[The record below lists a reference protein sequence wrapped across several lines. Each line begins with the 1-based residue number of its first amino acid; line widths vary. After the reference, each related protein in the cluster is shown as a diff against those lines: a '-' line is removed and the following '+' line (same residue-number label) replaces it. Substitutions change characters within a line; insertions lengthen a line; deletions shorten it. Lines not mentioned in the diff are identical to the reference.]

1 MNGVTI
7 LDTMEIY
14 VLSFWQFVLGFTPLM
29 VAAAICFIRLY
40 KAYKKG
46 TKEEQEQGV
55 INLANYQKP
64 FEFLYMVIGGILSL
78 ALLLCMSKLCPV
90 DYAETHYKVRVDE
103 TASFIEF
110 YDKYTILEEHPEYF
124 IVTEKSK

>member
-7 LDTMEIY
+7 LDTIEIY
-14 VLSFWQFVLGFTPLM
+14 TLSWWQFVLGFTPLLI
-29 VAAAICFIRLY
+29 AAIICFVRLY
-40 KAYKKG
+40 IAFKKG

-55 INLANYQKP
+55 VNSANYKP
-64 FEFLYMVIGGILSL
+64 FEILYAVIGGILSL
-78 ALLLCMSKLCPV
+78 VLLLCLHRCCPA
-90 DYAETHYKVRVDE
+90 DYSETRYKVEVDE

-110 YDKYTILEEHPEYF
+110 HDKYNIIEEHPEYF